1 MGSTVNRSPLIT
13 ASRRMRRSL
22 GVGQFRCGQQALEQ
36 RGGIGMVAFDQRSEH
51 ERLLR
56 LYG

>member
-1 MGSTVNRSPLIT
+1 
-13 ASRRMRRSL
+13 MRQSL

-36 RGGIGMVAFDQRSEH
+36 RIGIGMVAFDQRSEH